1 MELNVASNQV
11 RDLLL
16 FGSKAEPL
24 MRAATPALF
33 SAEQNVKR

>member
-1 MELNVASNQV
+1 MQLNVASNQV
-11 RDLLL
+11 LDLLL

-24 MRAATPALF
+24 MRAATTALL

>member
-1 MELNVASNQV
+1 MKLNVASNQV

-33 SAEQNVKR
+33 SAEQNVNR

>member
-16 FGSKAEPL
+16 FGSKAERL